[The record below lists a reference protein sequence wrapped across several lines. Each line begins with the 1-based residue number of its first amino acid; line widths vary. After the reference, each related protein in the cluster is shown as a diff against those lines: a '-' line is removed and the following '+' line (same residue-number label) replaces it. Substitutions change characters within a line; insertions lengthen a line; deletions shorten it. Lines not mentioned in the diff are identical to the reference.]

1 MTSLRFVDLSGVQPI
16 KIFHGSGQKKRVL
29 PLTRSRTLTQANSV
43 THKLAQVFGLEHNH
57 QYFYGRKLFLYRS
70 QALGVHLEK
79 VI

>member
-16 KIFHGSGQKKRVL
+16 KMFHGSGQKKRVL

-57 QYFYGRKLFLYRS
+57 QYFYGRKVFLYRS